1 MISLCV
7 WKQEA
12 EFSPFCAC
20 LPVSAIRNLI
30 PTQHF
35 VLWVEEMLR
44 NEGSPWRRWSTS
56 TRIIHTLKSLFFCH
70 TSDVQWKHNAMEA
83 TCNVY
88 AAFFLLMLNCL
99 TEYWYT
105 CLPTQKSSVGIL
117 LPNTKLTEM
126 GMQKLGLSAE
136 SLWETVMR
144 PLKRWWPILFL
155 VSAILTW

>member
-20 LPVSAIRNLI
+20 LPVGAIRNLHN
-30 PTQHF
+30 T
-35 VLWVEEMLR
+35 LWVEEMLR
-44 NEGSPWRRWSTS
+44 NEDCPWRRWSTS
-56 TRIIHTLKSLFFCH
+56 TRIICTFLKSLFFCH
-70 TSDVQWKHNAMEA
+70 TSDVQWKHNAMGA
-83 TCNVY
+83 TCNIY
-88 AAFFLLMLNCL
+88 TAFFLLMLNCL

-105 CLPTQKSSVGIL
+105 CLPTQKSSVRIL

-126 GMQKLGLSAE
+126 GMQKLGPSAD

-144 PLKRWWPILFL
+144 PLKWWWPILFL
-155 VSAILTW
+155 VSTILTW